1 MDRVFID
8 TNIPMYAAGN
18 EHPNKEPSIKILE
31 KISKEQIF
39 GVTSAEVLQEILHRY
54 QSNNMLS
61 SGIAIFEEFSNIVDE
76 ILPINFKIL
85 ENAKNILSGNPDIL
99 TRDAIHAATMEHYN
113 INNISGEMCHFSCC
127 LGIFFNNI
135 NS

>member
-31 KISKEQIF
+31 KISKGQIF

-54 QSNNMLS
+54 QSINMLS
-61 SGIAIFEEFSNIVDE
+61 SGIEIFEEFSNIVDE

-85 ENAKNILSGNPDIL
+85 ETAKNILTGNPGIL
-99 TRDAIHAATMEHYN
+99 TRDAIHAATIEYYN
-113 INNISGEMCHFSCC
+113 IDYIATFDKHFS
-127 LGIFFNNI
+127 IFKNI
-135 NS
+135 RYYKDF

>member
-8 TNIPMYAAGN
+8 TNIPMYAAGS
-18 EHPNKEPSIKILE
+18 EHPNRQPSQKILE
-31 KISKEQIF
+31 KISRRQIF
-39 GVTSAEVLQEILHRY
+39 GVTSVEVLQEILHRY
-54 QSNNMLS
+54 QTINMLS
-61 SGIAIFEEFSNIVDE
+61 SGIEIFEEFSNIVDE

-113 INNISGEMCHFSCC
+113 IDYIATFDKHFS
-127 LGIFFNNI
+127 IFKNI
-135 NS
+135 RYYRDF

>member
-8 TNIPMYAAGN
+8 ANIPMYAAGN

-31 KISKEQIF
+31 KISKGQIF

-54 QSNNMLS
+54 QSINMLS
-61 SGIAIFEEFSNIVDE
+61 SGIEIFKEFSGIVDE
-76 ILPINFKIL
+76 VLPINFKIL

-113 INNISGEMCHFSCC
+113 IDYIATFDKHFS
-127 LGIFFNNI
+127 FFKNI
-135 NS
+135 RYYKDF

>member
-8 TNIPMYAAGN
+8 TNIPIYAAGN

-31 KISKEQIF
+31 KISKVQIF

-54 QSNNMLS
+54 QSINMLS
-61 SGIAIFEEFSNIVDE
+61 SGIEIFEEFSNIVDE

-85 ENAKNILSGNPDIL
+85 ETAKNILTGNPGIL
-99 TRDAIHAATMEHYN
+99 TRDALHAATMEHYN
-113 INNISGEMCHFSCC
+113 IDYIATFDKHFS
-127 LGIFFNNI
+127 IFKNI
-135 NS
+135 RYYKDF

>member
-54 QSNNMLS
+54 QSINMLS
-61 SGIAIFEEFSNIVDE
+61 SGIEIFEEFSNIVDE

-85 ENAKNILSGNPDIL
+85 ETAKNILSGNSGIL
-99 TRDAIHAATMEHYN
+99 TRDAIHAATIEYYN
-113 INNISGEMCHFSCC
+113 IDYIATFDKHFS
-127 LGIFFNNI
+127 IFKNI
-135 NS
+135 RYYKDF